1 MKKDFISATPDA
13 GGQGQSEVQVSA
25 EVNPTF
31 QSRETTANFNTNGQV
46 LKSVK
51 TVQNGIPFVTAIGL
65 TCNTSVKSMI
75 DITGFNR
82 NVEGKTMYIG
92 NVSMNANFNPTSFYW
107 SILVGGLVSW
117 YDEIQ
122 DDELIAKFSWYS
134 STGQLMSEGYT
145 ALVFDNEDGEDWKN
159 YVINPSSS
167 EMNAPANSQV
177 ATLIITLGKG
187 RGDIGLYEGT
197 EFMYYRL
204 SLINQ

>member
-31 QSRETTANFNTNGQV
+31 QSRETTANFNANGQV

-92 NVSMNANFNPTSFYW
+92 NVTQNMILNPSNFYW

-117 YDEIQ
+117 YDETT
-122 DDELIAKFSWYS
+122 DDELIAQFSWYS
-134 STGQLMSEGYT
+134 NTGVPIESNYV
-145 ALVFDNEDGEDWKN
+145 ALVFDSEDGEDWKN
-159 YVINPSSS
+159 YVINPSGS
-167 EMNAPANSQV
+167 EVNPNYAGQI
-177 ATLIITLGKG
+177 ATLIITLGRG